1 MTLAYGC
8 TDCVHQIQHWRKADE
23 QGLEVFLPSFMVPQW
38 NDERGRLCADWNQV
52 VEVANRAH

>member
-8 TDCVHQIQHWRKADE
+8 TDCTLQIQQWRKADE
-23 QGLEVFLPSFMVPQW
+23 QDRSICLPSFMVAQW
-38 NDERGRLCADWNQV
+38 VDEDGRLCAEWDRV